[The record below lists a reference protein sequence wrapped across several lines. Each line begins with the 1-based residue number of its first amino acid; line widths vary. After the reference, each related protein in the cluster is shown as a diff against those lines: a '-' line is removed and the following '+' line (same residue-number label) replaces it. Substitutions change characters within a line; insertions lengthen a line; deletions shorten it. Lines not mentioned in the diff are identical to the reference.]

1 MLIHRHHKLFTSLV
15 RLSAVA
21 TAMLMLTVLIVTH
34 SEAAFSDTTDN
45 TSNTFAT
52 GSVVLSDDDG
62 GSTAMFTATDMTAAV
77 PVVECITVTYSGSL
91 VPAQVKLYGTT
102 SGALAPYLDTTI
114 EVGSGGSFGDCTGF
128 TPSGTIFNDT
138 LANFSTGHFDW
149 TSGQAV
155 FTATTNPDA
164 RTLRFTVTVQ
174 DVPAAQGQAAAA
186 DFTFEAQD

>member
-1 MLIHRHHKLFTSLV
+1 MLIHRHNKLFTALV

-62 GSTAMFTATDMTAAV
+62 GSTAMFTATGMTAGV
-77 PVVECITVTYSGSL
+77 PVVECITVTYSGTL
-91 VPAQVKLYGTT
+91 VPAQVRLYGTT
-102 SGALAPYLDTTI
+102 SGVLAPYVDTTI
-114 EVGSGGSFGDCTGF
+114 EVGSGGSFGDCTLF
-128 TPSGTIFNDT
+128 SPTATIYNDT
-138 LANFSTGHFDW
+138 LANFPVNHFDW
-149 TSGQAV
+149 ASGQAV
-155 FTATTNPDA
+155 FSPAVNPES

-174 DVPAAQGQAAAA
+174 DVPAAQGQSAAA